1 MNDNPVFV
9 PESGLYQNFLVT
21 GTIGSGKTAS
31 ALYPFTRQLIDYFD
45 NDFDSK
51 LFLLI
56 LDVKGNYYS
65 KVLEFAHDCNRL
77 NDVIV
82 IEINGKYRYNPLDK
96 PSLLP
101 SVLANRLKEILL
113 LFSPNNSESFW
124 IDKSEQVI
132 EACISFCRIYN
143 DGYVSFDELHNLITD
158 HSYYLSKLSIV
169 RDYFISRKLSDVDIF
184 NLYRSINFLENDFY
198 SLDDRNLHILQ
209 SEITRITNCFVSNL
223 DVKNTF
229 CPSKEDEN
237 FCGFHDALHSG
248 KIVILNMNIA
258 KYKNLSKIIAAYL
271 KLDFQSDVLEQLS
284 NHSCNLIRPSVFI
297 SDEYQEY
304 VTSSDASFFSQSR
317 EAKCISI
324 VSTQSYTS
332 ILNAVKDQSS
342 AKVIIQS
349 LVNKIWFRTD
359 DIFTIEEAQKQL
371 GKEDKI
377 KYSRSISENAK
388 ETKYNYLLHS
398 FKSDASNLSESISTQ
413 VHHDFIYDTNAFSVD
428 LKTFHA
434 ICFISTGSAVIPAQ
448 HVRLTPIH
456 EITLN
461 NTKFI

>member
-169 RDYFISRKLSDVDIF
+169 RDFYFS
-184 NLYRSINFLENDFY
+184 
-198 SLDDRNLHILQ
+198 
-209 SEITRITNCFVSNL
+209 
-223 DVKNTF
+223 
-229 CPSKEDEN
+229 
-237 FCGFHDALHSG
+237 
-248 KIVILNMNIA
+248 
-258 KYKNLSKIIAAYL
+258 
-271 KLDFQSDVLEQLS
+271 
-284 NHSCNLIRPSVFI
+284 
-297 SDEYQEY
+297 
-304 VTSSDASFFSQSR
+304 
-317 EAKCISI
+317 
-324 VSTQSYTS
+324 
-332 ILNAVKDQSS
+332 
-342 AKVIIQS
+342 
-349 LVNKIWFRTD
+349 
-359 DIFTIEEAQKQL
+359 
-371 GKEDKI
+371 
-377 KYSRSISENAK
+377 
-388 ETKYNYLLHS
+388 
-398 FKSDASNLSESISTQ
+398 
-413 VHHDFIYDTNAFSVD
+413 
-428 LKTFHA
+428 
-434 ICFISTGSAVIPAQ
+434 
-448 HVRLTPIH
+448 
-456 EITLN
+456 
-461 NTKFI
+461 